1 VKILPHWQTDVE
13 THNFVRRPEDSPN
26 AGHGYHEFGN
36 AETWLLVGDALG
48 QGIKKLLTPP

>member
-1 VKILPHWQTDVE
+1 MKILPHWQTDVE